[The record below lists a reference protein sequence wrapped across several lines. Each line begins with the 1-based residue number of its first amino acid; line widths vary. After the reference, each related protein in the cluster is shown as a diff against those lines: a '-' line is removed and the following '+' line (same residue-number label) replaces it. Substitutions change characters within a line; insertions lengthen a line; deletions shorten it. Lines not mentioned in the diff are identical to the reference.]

1 MHNIQ
6 TGMRAMKGILL
17 IAVIFF
23 ALKPAQLK
31 ADIIMQPYLQAPT
44 QHSIYILAEC
54 DTQTPFAAAEYG
66 KTPAYG
72 LSATAENVDD
82 TTVSSYV
89 HKIKIPGLSPGTT
102 YHYRVLQGGSFS
114 SDRTFTT
121 APLSNA
127 PFRFAFMADCH
138 DGTGVHAAI
147 ARLIEAKNPGFSIY
161 GGDVCSSGE
170 YTSFKNDFFIGPE
183 LELISRVP
191 FFLSPGNH
199 EGWPGNT
206 KAFTQQPGSA
216 SNTRD
221 YYSFDWGAAHFLILN
236 TEADFGAAGAQYKF
250 AAADLA
256 GTKEKWKIAVFH
268 KPAYAQGG
276 DWWGEPDPTRQLADA
291 VLSPGGV
298 QLVLAGHMHYYQHN
312 FSHGT
317 HYLVV
322 SPAGGYQEDP
332 KNDSY
337 TIYGHKGFHFA
348 VTDVDTLS
356 LRVRIYDETGGLVD
370 TVLLPYKGALPK
382 DAAATQEW
390 GKATKRY

>member
-1 MHNIQ
+1 MCKIRNSI
-6 TGMRAMKGILL
+6 RVILL
-17 IAVIFF
+17 LNAAFF
-23 ALKPAQLK
+23 SLMPLQLT
-31 ADIIMQPYLQAPT
+31 ASIIMQPYLQAPA
-44 QHSIYILAEC
+44 QRSIYILAEC
-54 DTQTPFAAAEYG
+54 DRLAPAASAEYG

-72 LSATAENVDD
+72 LSATAESVDA
-82 TTVSSYV
+82 TTVSTYV
-89 HKIKIPGLSPGTT
+89 HKIKISGLSPGTT
-102 YHYRVLQGGSFS
+102 YHYRVLQGAS
-114 SDRTFTT
+114 SSADRTFTT

-138 DGTGVHAAI
+138 DGTTVHAAI
-147 ARLIEAKNPGFSIY
+147 SGLIAAKNPAFSIY
-161 GGDVCSSGE
+161 GGDVCDSGA

-183 LELISRVP
+183 LDLISRVA

-199 EGWPGNT
+199 EGWSDNT
-206 KAFTQQPGSA
+206 KAFTQQPDSA

-236 TEADFGAAGAQYKF
+236 TEADFSAGSAQYKF

-256 GTKEKWKIAVFH
+256 GTKKKWKIAVFH

-276 DWWGEPDPTRQLADA
+276 DWWGEPDPTRRLADS

-317 HYLVV
+317 HHLVV
-322 SPAGGYQEDP
+322 GPAGGFQENP
-332 KNDSY
+332 VNDHY

-348 VTDVDTLS
+348 VADVDTVS
-356 LRVRIYDETGGLVD
+356 LCVRIYDETGGIVD
-370 TVLLPYKGALPK
+370 TVSLPYKGVLPAREGSDK
-382 DAAATQEW
+382 VKSQ
-390 GKATKRY
+390 K